1 MRRGRGTAVKAPNHT
16 ARPAKELGQLTETAI
31 TSISAAS
38 LHELVTGNQ
47 EFALVDVREAGATA
61 EQGSILLAIS
71 VPLSRLELR
80 IGSLIPRR
88 STRVIVYSGAD
99 GLAERGAQ
107 RLTELGYTNVEILEG
122 GIEAWGKVGYKV
134 HSGGDNVIGQA
145 FGEWIEEVYETP
157 HISVPEYLGKVEA
170 GEDIVLLDSRP
181 LPEYERHSLPD
192 GTSIPG
198 SELVY
203 RAKELVKSPDSLVVV
218 HCAGRTRSILGAQVL
233 INAGLP
239 NRVVSLEG
247 GTQSWVLEGHELN
260 HGQSVEA
267 PAPGPESLAVANESA
282 RRMAERFGVQQIDK
296 AALEQFRAESDER
309 TLYLLDVRTPEEFA
323 AGHLP
328 GSSSAPSWDV
338 APWVFRYVGTHNSR
352 VVLIDNDQVRATVAA
367 SWIIQI
373 GWAEVYVLRDAL
385 TGEPLETGSAPRSKV
400 LGLPESGYGVISPEK
415 LEAERNAGVEV
426 TILDLQPSTSVSVL
440 APHATGSYR
449 QGHVPGAHFA
459 IRSRLAGS
467 VDDIPGEG
475 QIVLVSEDDLVAR
488 FAAAEL
494 SEVTSRP
501 VAVLEGGI
509 KAWQKAGLPLE
520 TGTER
525 FLHAPND
532 LVRSGWRETDPE
544 EQKAG
549 FRWYLGWELGLPEE
563 LRADDTVP
571 FRTFA

>member
-1 MRRGRGTAVKAPNHT
+1 
-16 ARPAKELGQLTETAI
+16 LTDTAI
-31 TSISAAS
+31 ASISALE
-38 LHELVTGNQ
+38 LHELVTAPE

-80 IGSLIPRR
+80 IDGLIPRR
-88 STRVIVYSGAD
+88 STRVIVYSSRGEA
-99 GLAERGAQ
+99 LAERGAQ
-107 RLTELGYTNVEILEG
+107 RLTDLGYTNVEILDG
-122 GIEAWGKVGYKV
+122 GVEAWGEAGYKIQ
-134 HSGGDNVIGQA
+134 SGGDHVIGQA
-145 FGEWIEEVYETP
+145 FGEWIEDVYETP
-157 HISVPEYLGKVEA
+157 HISVPDYRSKVES

-181 LPEYERHSLPD
+181 LPEYERHSLPG

-203 RAKELVKSPDSLVVV
+203 RARELVTSPDSLVVV

-247 GTQSWVLEGHELN
+247 GTQSWVLEGHELD
-260 HGQSVEA
+260 HGKSSEA
-267 PAPGPESLAVANESA
+267 SAPGPEALAAAQESA
-282 RRMAERFGVQQIDK
+282 LRIAHRFDAKYIDK
-296 AALEQFRAESDER
+296 RTLEQFRAEAHER
-309 TLYLLDVRTPEEFA
+309 TLYLLDVRPPEEFV

-328 GSSSAPSWDV
+328 GSISAPSWDV

-367 SWIIQI
+367 SWINQI
-373 GWAEVYVLRDAL
+373 GWAEVFVLQDAL
-385 TGEPLETGSAPRSKV
+385 SAEQLESGPVPRGKV
-400 LGLPESGYGVISPEK
+400 LGLPESGYELISPAQ
-415 LEAERNAGVEV
+415 LDSERTSGADVA
-426 TILDLQPSTSVSVL
+426 ILDLQPSTGVTVL
-440 APHATGSYR
+440 DPQATGSYR
-449 QGHVPGAHFA
+449 QGHVPGASFA
-459 IRSRLAGS
+459 IRSRL
-467 VDDIPGEG
+467 VDTVDEIPGEG
-475 QIVLVSEDDLVAR
+475 RIVLVSEDDTIAR

-494 SEVTSRP
+494 AEFTSRP

-509 KAWQKAGLPLE
+509 EAWQKAGLALE
-520 TGTER
+520 SDAER
-525 FLHAPND
+525 FLHTPDD

-549 FRWYLGWELGLPEE
+549 FRWYLGWELGLPAQ
-563 LRADDTVP
+563 LREDDTVP

>member
-1 MRRGRGTAVKAPNHT
+1 MAETYGTTHQGA
-16 ARPAKELGQLTETAI
+16 LDQLTRTANA
-31 TSISAAS
+31 SISAAN
-38 LHELVTGNQ
+38 LHELVTGDQ

-80 IGSLIPRR
+80 IGGLIPRR
-88 STRVIVYSGAD
+88 STRVIVYSAADD
-99 GLAERGAQ
+99 GLAERGAR
-107 RLTELGYTNVEILEG
+107 RLTELGYINVEILDGGVEG
-122 GIEAWGKVGYKV
+122 WGKAGYKV

-145 FGEWIEEVYETP
+145 FGEWIEEVYKTP
-157 HISVPEYLGKVEA
+157 HISVPEYLAKVEA

-181 LPEYERHSLPD
+181 LPEYERHSLPG

-203 RAKELVKSPDSLVVV
+203 RAKELITSPDSLVVV

-247 GTQSWVLEGHELN
+247 GTQSWVLEGHELE
-260 HGQSVEA
+260 HGASVA
-267 PAPGPESLAVANESA
+267 VSAPGLQSLAAALQSA
-282 RRMAERFGVQQIDK
+282 KRIAQRFGVRQIDK
-296 AALEQFRAESDER
+296 ATLQQFKAESDER
-309 TLYLLDVRTPEEFA
+309 TVYLLDVRTPEEFA

-328 GSSSAPSWDV
+328 GSTSAPSWDV

-352 VVLIDNDQVRATVAA
+352 VVLIDNDAVRATVAA
-367 SWIIQI
+367 SWVIQI
-373 GWAEVYVLRDAL
+373 GWAEVFVLHDAL
-385 TGEPLETGSAPRSKV
+385 AGEPLETGSVPRSSV
-400 LGLPESGYGVISPEK
+400 LRLPEPGYGLISPDT
-415 LEAERNAGVEV
+415 LDAERTAGAEA
-426 TILDLQPSTSVSVL
+426 TILDLRPSSGVPVP
-440 APHATGSYR
+440 AVHATGSYR
-449 QGHVPGAHFA
+449 QGHVPGALFA
-459 IRSRLAGS
+459 IRSRL
-467 VDDIPGEG
+467 VDSADAIPGEG
-475 QIVLVSEDDLVAR
+475 RIVLVSEDDLVAR

-501 VAVLEGGI
+501 VVVLEGGI

-525 FLHAPND
+525 FFHEPND

>member
-1 MRRGRGTAVKAPNHT
+1 MAD
-16 ARPAKELGQLTETAI
+16 TAI
-31 TSISAAS
+31 ASISAAH
-38 LHELVTGNQ
+38 LHALVTGPD

-80 IGSLIPRR
+80 IDGLIPRR
-88 STRVIVYSGAD
+88 STRVVVYSSRRD

-107 RLTELGYTNVEILEG
+107 RLTDLGYTHVEILDG
-122 GIEAWGKVGYKV
+122 GVEAWGEAGYKV
-134 HSGGDNVIGQA
+134 QSGGDHVIGQA

-157 HISVPEYLGKVEA
+157 HISVPEYRAKVEA

-181 LPEYERHSLPD
+181 LPEYERHSLP
-192 GTSIPG
+192 GGVSIPG

-203 RAKELVKSPDSLVVV
+203 RARELVTSPDSLVVV
-218 HCAGRTRSILGAQVL
+218 HCAGRTRSILGAQAL

-247 GTQSWVLEGHELN
+247 GTQSWVLEGHELD
-260 HGQSVEA
+260 HGKRAGA
-267 PAPGPESLAVANESA
+267 PAPSPEALAAAQESA
-282 RRMAERFGVQQIDK
+282 QRIAQRFDVTYIDPGTLER
-296 AALEQFRAESDER
+296 FRAEADER
-309 TLYLLDVRTPEEFA
+309 TLYLLDVRPPQEFV

-328 GSSSAPSWDV
+328 GSISAPSWDV

-352 VVLIDNDQVRATVAA
+352 VVLVDDDQIRATVAA
-367 SWIIQI
+367 SWINQI
-373 GWAEVYVLRDAL
+373 GWAQVFVLKEAL
-385 TGEPLETGSAPRSKV
+385 DGDQLETGPVPRAQV
-400 LGLPESGYGVISPEK
+400 LGVLDSGYELISPQQ
-415 LEAERNAGVEV
+415 LGADLRGGADLAV
-426 TILDLQPSTSVSVL
+426 LDLQPSTGVTVL
-440 APHATGSYR
+440 DPDATGSYR
-449 QGHVPGAHFA
+449 QGHVPGASFA
-459 IRSRLAGS
+459 IRSRL
-467 VDDIPGEG
+467 VDTVDEIPGAG
-475 QIVLVSEDDLVAR
+475 QIVLVSEDDTVAR
-488 FAAAEL
+488 LAAAEL

-501 VAVLEGGI
+501 LAVLEGGI
-509 KAWQKAGLPLE
+509 RAWQAAGFALE
-520 TGTER
+520 SDAEN

>member
-1 MRRGRGTAVKAPNHT
+1 MTD
-16 ARPAKELGQLTETAI
+16 TAI
-31 TSISAAS
+31 TSISAAN

-80 IGSLIPRR
+80 IGGLIPRR
-88 STRVIVYSGAD
+88 STRVIVYSGAGD
-99 GLAERGAQ
+99 DLAERGAR
-107 RLTELGYTNVEILEG
+107 RLAELGYTNVEILEG
-122 GIEAWGKVGYKV
+122 GIEAWGKAGYKV

-157 HISVPEYLGKVEA
+157 HISVPDYLGKVEA

-181 LPEYERHSLPD
+181 LPEYERHSLPG

-203 RAKELVKSPDSLVVV
+203 RAKELVTSPESLVVV

-247 GTQSWVLEGHELN
+247 GTQSWVIEGHELN

-267 PAPGPESLAVANESA
+267 SAPGSESLRVAKESA
-282 RRMAERFGVQQIDK
+282 RRMAERFGVQQIGK
-296 AALEQFRAESDER
+296 ATLEQFRAESDER

-328 GSSSAPSWDV
+328 GSISAPSWDV
-338 APWVFRYVGTHNSR
+338 APWVFRYVGAHNSR

-385 TGEPLETGSAPRSKV
+385 TGEPLETGSVPRGKV
-400 LGLPESGYGVISPEK
+400 LGLPESGYGLISPER
-415 LEAERNAGVEV
+415 LEAERDAGAEV

-440 APHATGSYR
+440 TPHATGSYR
-449 QGHVPGAHFA
+449 QGHLPGAHFA
-459 IRSRLAGS
+459 IRSRLVGS
-467 VDDIPGEG
+467 VDGIPGEG
-475 QIVLVSEDDLVAR
+475 RIVLVSEDDLVAR

-532 LVRSGWRETDPE
+532 LVRSGWREIDPE